1 MLACWAPSMW
11 ETPQVKM
18 ERKGQ
23 GPMLG
28 TNSKQAWWQ
37 SLLRAA
43 ERAMNSAGCTSHL
56 ISPWPCRLHVCDP
69 VSVGK
74 WGNWGLGRQSGVLVS
89 QRLPRSTLP
98 LGTLCPGVKTTHGS
112 ARNRGCPGLQEEGWS
127 DGMAL
132 GGGTTRL
139 VPSEITSLPNLN
151 MMLLAKLHPEE
162 IRPTR
167 H

>member
-11 ETPQVKM
+11 EAPQEEM
-18 ERKGQ
+18 ERNGQ

-28 TNSKQAWWQ
+28 ANGRQDWWQ

-43 ERAMNSAGCTSHL
+43 ETAMNSAACTSHL

-74 WGNWGLGRQSGVLVS
+74 WGNWGLGRQSGALAS
-89 QRLPRSTLP
+89 QRLSRSTLP
-98 LGTLCPGVKTTHGS
+98 LGILCPGVKTTHGS

-127 DGMAL
+127 DRMAL
-132 GGGTTRL
+132 GGNLTCAKWNY
-139 VPSEITSLPNLN
+139 ITSQFEYAAVGKTSPRGDTAN
-151 MMLLAKLHPEE
+151 
-162 IRPTR
+162 
-167 H
+167 